1 MAVQAASA
9 GATQSDD
16 GFLDQLIAS
25 MPKSTVPPE
34 SGVGPAAPK
43 KEVTVEDFEKLL
55 DSTPLFMRETPKDG
69 DDNPVLEALRSL
81 VFEGEGDGEFVF
93 ISGICFYVEC
103 RVLIHVCFVFLPFLL

>member
-1 MAVQAASA
+1 MAAQATSTAPA
-9 GATQSDD
+9 PSDD
-16 GFLDQLIAS
+16 GFLDQLIAA
-25 MPKSTVPPE
+25 MPKSTVLPE

-81 VFEGEGDGEFVF
+81 VFEGEGDGE
-93 ISGICFYVEC
+93 S
-103 RVLIHVCFVFLPFLL
+103 IHPTRQL

>member
-1 MAVQAASA
+1 MAAQAASTA
-9 GATQSDD
+9 GAQSDD
-16 GFLDQLIAS
+16 GFLDQLIAA

-81 VFEGEGDGEFVF
+81 VFEGEGDGESIHPAPALIV
-93 ISGICFYVEC
+93 GVC
-103 RVLIHVCFVFLPFLL
+103 RVLMWMSFLFFFLL

>member
-1 MAVQAASA
+1 MAAQAASTA
-9 GATQSDD
+9 RAQSDD
-16 GFLDQLIAS
+16 GFLDQLIAA
-25 MPKSTVPPE
+25 MPKSTIPPE

-81 VFEGEGDGEFVF
+81 VFEGEGDGESIHPPAPALIV
-93 ISGICFYVEC
+93 GVC
-103 RVLIHVCFVFLPFLL
+103 RVLM

>member
-1 MAVQAASA
+1 MAAQATSTAPA
-9 GATQSDD
+9 QSDD
-16 GFLDQLIAS
+16 SFLDQLIAA
-25 MPKSTVPPE
+25 MPKSTVLPE

-81 VFEGEGDGEFVF
+81 VFEGEGDGE
-93 ISGICFYVEC
+93 S
-103 RVLIHVCFVFLPFLL
+103 IHPTRQL